1 MLAAIPCKKMH
12 ETVETNGT
20 RGKHMSLH
28 MALIAAVAS
37 TAAVSGL
44 HATAQEPSGI
54 ARQQRSF
61 IHQRVAED
69 KKSNSVPGALPGRSE
84 SSEEAGPKSRAA
96 KKAKPAD
103 GAKDGKRKDKAREGG
118 KKDPQ

>member
-1 MLAAIPCKKMH
+1 
-12 ETVETNGT
+12 
-20 RGKHMSLH
+20 MSLH

-44 HATAQEPSGI
+44 HATPQEPSGI
-54 ARQQRSF
+54 ARQPRSF

-69 KKSNSVPGALPGRSE
+69 KKSKSVPGALPGRSE

-103 GAKDGKRKDKAREGG
+103 GAKDGTRKDKAREGG

>member
-1 MLAAIPCKKMH
+1 
-12 ETVETNGT
+12 
-20 RGKHMSLH
+20 MS
-28 MALIAAVAS
+28 
-37 TAAVSGL
+37 T
-44 HATAQEPSGI
+44 
-54 ARQQRSF
+54 
-61 IHQRVAED
+61 
-69 KKSNSVPGALPGRSE
+69 SNSVPGALPGRSE